1 MKRWPYL
8 SGAAT
13 KWLRKKGIKS
23 VGIDGMSIGF
33 YENGMLAYS
42 ELLPYNIFVLEECAF
57 PNEIMEYGT
66 FKFCAVPM
74 KLRGAGG
81 SPTRAFAIVEE

>member
-23 VGIDGMSIGF
+23 VGIDGMSISF

-42 ELLPYNIFVLEECAF
+42 ELLPYNIFVLEECTF
-57 PNEIMEYGT
+57 PDEIIEYEI
-66 FKFCAVPM
+66 FKFCAVPL
-74 KLRGAGG
+74 KLRRAGG
-81 SPTRAFAIVEE
+81 SSTRAYAIVEE